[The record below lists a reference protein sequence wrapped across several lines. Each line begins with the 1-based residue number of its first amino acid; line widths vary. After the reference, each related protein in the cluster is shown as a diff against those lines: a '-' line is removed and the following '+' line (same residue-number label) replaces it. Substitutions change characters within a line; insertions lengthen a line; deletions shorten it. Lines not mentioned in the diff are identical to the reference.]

1 MASPAN
7 MVRLGAS
14 CTGLAIA
21 IAANSNSQTIPIPPI
36 LSSFVPQW
44 EKPRVQFL
52 MNPVNPVDDPI
63 EELASQ
69 SIESSFGDILRQFEQ
84 EQHVAPPPRAAA
96 SAPGPIKGPIKGVV
110 LAITEDSIFVDIK
123 GKADGILPKS
133 ALTPEMSE
141 IAVGDLVEV
150 TITGRSEE
158 GQAILSPIKVEKP
171 KDWTALLAAFEEK
184 RNIAGKVTE
193 TVKGGVRVD
202 IGGRAFMPASRS
214 GTRDAFELQKLV
226 GQDVEVR
233 ILSIDV
239 DKEDIVVDRRVVLEE
254 EGAKKKDERFQLLK
268 EGDVLTGRVRSV
280 TDFGAFLDLGGVDG
294 LLHVADMSWHRVG
307 KPADV
312 VTIGDELEVKILKL
326 NANTR
331 KVSLGLKQMQPDPW
345 TVASEQ
351 FQPGQKV
358 MGTVARLTDFGAFV
372 ELSPGV
378 DGLVHLS
385 QMSWS
390 KKVRK
395 PADLLKV
402 GDRVEVVVLGVKLG
416 DKRIELSL
424 KNALG
429 DPFTEAM
436 EKYKPGTVVEA
447 PVTSIQAFGAF
458 VDLGDGIDGMIHI
471 GDMANDKR
479 IDHPR
484 DVVKE
489 GQVVRAVVLDID
501 KDRRRIRMGLKQL
514 QPTKV
519 DDFIAE
525 HKVGEIISGL
535 LTDMRGSNLKFEVAE
550 GVFAEC
556 KLVEAKKE
564 EAKRTAAEAAGSAD
578 VGSLAALLKGRWK
591 DGKGADPAP
600 IAAALKPGMLRTLK
614 IVSLDAEHKRITVEL
629 LS

>member
-1 MASPAN
+1 MGGVSRI
-7 MVRLGAS
+7 V
-14 CTGLAIA
+14 
-21 IAANSNSQTIPIPPI
+21 
-36 LSSFVPQW
+36 
-44 EKPRVQFL
+44 L
-52 MNPVNPVDDPI
+52 MNPANPVDDPI
-63 EELASQ
+63 EESTSQ
-69 SIESSFGDILRQFEQ
+69 TTESSFGDILRQFEQ
-84 EQHVAPPPRAAA
+84 EQSSAPAAKA
-96 SAPGPIKGPIKGVV
+96 ADAPGPIKGKV

-123 GKADGILPKS
+123 GKADGVLPKS
-133 ALTPEMSE
+133 ALSPEMSE

-150 TITGRSEE
+150 TITGRNEE
-158 GQAILSPIKVEKP
+158 GQAILSPLKVEKP
-171 KDWTALLAAFEEK
+171 KDWSGLLAAFEEK
-184 RNIAGKVTE
+184 RNVAGKVTE

-226 GQDVEVR
+226 GMDVEVR

-239 DKEDIVVDRRVVLEE
+239 EKEDIVVDRRVVLEE
-254 EGAKKKDERFQLLK
+254 EAAKKKEERFLALK
-268 EGDVLTGRVRSV
+268 EGDVVKGRVRSV
-280 TDFGAFLDLGGVDG
+280 TDFGAFLDLDGVDG

-345 TVASEQ
+345 TVASQQ

-358 MGTVARLTDFGAFV
+358 IGKVARLTDFGAFV

-395 PADLLKV
+395 PSDLLKV
-402 GDRVEVVVLGVKLG
+402 GDQVEVVVLGVKPG

-429 DPFTEAM
+429 DPFVEAM
-436 EKYKPGTVVEA
+436 EKYKTGTIVEA

-458 VDLGDGIDGMIHI
+458 VDLGDGIDGMVHI

-489 GQVVRAVVLDID
+489 GEVVRAIVLDID
-501 KDRRRIRMGLKQL
+501 KDRRRIRLGLKQL

-519 DDFIAE
+519 DNFIAE
-525 HKVGEIISGL
+525 HTVGETISGL
-535 LTDMRGSNLKFEVAE
+535 VTDVRGNNIKLEVAE
-550 GVFAEC
+550 GVLAEC
-556 KLVEAKKE
+556 KLEEPKKE
-564 EAKRTAAEAAGSAD
+564 EAKPAEASAGSAD
-578 VGSLAALLKGRWK
+578 LGSLAAMLKGRWK
-591 DGKGADPAP
+591 EGKGGDPAP
-600 IAAALKPGMLRTLK
+600 KANTIKPGVLRTVK
-614 IVSLDAEHKRITVEL
+614 IVALDAEHKKIIVEL
-629 LS
+629 LG

>member
-1 MASPAN
+1 
-7 MVRLGAS
+7 
-14 CTGLAIA
+14 
-21 IAANSNSQTIPIPPI
+21 
-36 LSSFVPQW
+36 
-44 EKPRVQFL
+44 
-52 MNPVNPVDDPI
+52 MNPVNPVDEPI
-63 EELASQ
+63 EESASQ
-69 SIESSFGDILRQFEQ
+69 STESSFGDILRQFEQ
-84 EQHVAPPPRAAA
+84 EQHVAPAPRTAVA
-96 SAPGPIKGPIKGVV
+96 SGPIKGKV
-110 LAITEDSIFVDIK
+110 LAIVEDSIFVDIK
-123 GKADGILPKS
+123 GKADGILPRS
-133 ALTPEMSE
+133 ALTPEMSD
-141 IAVGDLVEV
+141 IAVGDIVEV
-150 TITGRSEE
+150 TIIGRAEE
-158 GQAILSPIKVEKP
+158 GQAILSVIKVEKP
-171 KDWTALLAAFEEK
+171 KDWSALLAAFEEK

-254 EGAKKKDERFQLLK
+254 EGAKKKDERFQSLK
-268 EGDVLTGRVRSV
+268 EGDVLKGRVRSV

-294 LLHVADMSWHRVG
+294 L
-307 KPADV
+307 
-312 VTIGDELEVKILKL
+312 
-326 NANTR
+326 
-331 KVSLGLKQMQPDPW
+331 
-345 TVASEQ
+345 
-351 FQPGQKV
+351 
-358 MGTVARLTDFGAFV
+358 
-372 ELSPGV
+372 
-378 DGLVHLS
+378 VHLS

-395 PADLLKV
+395 PSDLLKV
-402 GDRVEVVVLGVKLG
+402 GDRVEVVVLGVKSG

-489 GQVVRAVVLDID
+489 GEVVRAVVLDID

-519 DDFIAE
+519 DDFITE
-525 HKVGEIISGL
+525 HKVGETISGL
-535 LTDMRGSNLKFEVAE
+535 LTDMRGNNLKFEVAE
-550 GVFAEC
+550 GVLAEC
-556 KLVEAKKE
+556 KLAEPKKE
-564 EAKRTAAEAAGSAD
+564 EAKATTAEPAGSAD

-591 DGKGADPAP
+591 DGKGGDPVPKANT
-600 IAAALKPGMLRTLK
+600 LKPGMLRTLN
-614 IVSLDAEHKRITVEL
+614 IVSLDAEHKRITVDL
-629 LS
+629 LG

>member
-1 MASPAN
+1 
-7 MVRLGAS
+7 
-14 CTGLAIA
+14 
-21 IAANSNSQTIPIPPI
+21 
-36 LSSFVPQW
+36 
-44 EKPRVQFL
+44 
-52 MNPVNPVDDPI
+52 MNPANPVDDPI
-63 EELASQ
+63 EESAPQ
-69 SIESSFGDILRQFEQ
+69 STETSFGDILRQFER
-84 EQHVAPPPRAAA
+84 EQSAAPATKAAD
-96 SAPGPIKGPIKGVV
+96 APGPIKGKVIGV
-110 LAITEDSIFVDIK
+110 TEDSVFVDIK

-133 ALTPEMSE
+133 ALTPEMAE

-150 TITGRSEE
+150 TVTGRSEE
-158 GQAILSPIKVEKP
+158 GQAILSLLKVEKP
-171 KDWTALLAAFEEK
+171 KDWSGLLAAFEEK
-184 RNIAGKVTE
+184 RNVAGKVTE

-226 GQDVEVR
+226 GLDVEVR

-239 DKEDIVVDRRVVLEE
+239 EKEDIVVDRRVVLEE
-254 EGAKKKDERFQLLK
+254 EAAKKKEVRFQALN
-268 EGDVLTGRVRSV
+268 EGDVVRGRVRSV
-280 TDFGAFLDLGGVDG
+280 TDFGAFLDLDGVDG

-312 VTIGDELEVKILKL
+312 VNIGDELEVKILKL
-326 NANTR
+326 NTNTR

-345 TVASEQ
+345 TVAAQQ

-358 MGTVARLTDFGAFV
+358 TGKVARLTDFGAFV

-402 GDRVEVVVLGVKLG
+402 GDLVEVVVLGVKPG

-429 DPFTEAM
+429 DPFVEAM
-436 EKYKPGTVVEA
+436 EKYKKDTIVEA

-489 GQVVRAVVLDID
+489 GEVVRAIVLDID
-501 KDRRRIRMGLKQL
+501 KDRRRIRLGLKQL

-519 DDFIAE
+519 DNFIAE
-525 HKVGEIISGL
+525 HQIGETISGL
-535 LTDMRGSNLKFEVAE
+535 ITDVRGHNLKIEVSE
-550 GVFAEC
+550 GVLADC
-556 KLVEAKKE
+556 KVDEPKKE
-564 EAKRTAAEAAGSAD
+564 EAKPVEVASAAD
-578 VGSLAALLKGRWK
+578 VGSLAAMLKGRWK
-591 DGKGADPAP
+591 EGKGADPAP
-600 IAAALKPGMLRTLK
+600 KAASLKPGMVRSVK
-614 IVSLDAEHKRITVEL
+614 ITALDPEHKRVTVEL
-629 LS
+629 IA

>member
-1 MASPAN
+1 MGKAS
-7 MVRLGAS
+7 RLA
-14 CTGLAIA
+14 
-21 IAANSNSQTIPIPPI
+21 
-36 LSSFVPQW
+36 
-44 EKPRVQFL
+44 L

-63 EELASQ
+63 EESASQ
-69 SIESSFGDILRQFEQ
+69 STESSFGDILRQFEQ
-84 EQHVAPPPRAAA
+84 EQHSGPAPKA
-96 SAPGPIKGPIKGVV
+96 SAVPGPIKGKV

-150 TITGRSEE
+150 TVIGRSEE

-171 KDWTALLAAFEEK
+171 KDWSALLSAFEEK
-184 RNIAGKVTE
+184 RNVAGKVTE

-239 DKEDIVVDRRVVLEE
+239 EKEDIVVDRRVVLEE
-254 EGAKKKDERFQLLK
+254 ESAKKKDERFQSLK
-268 EGDVLTGRVRSV
+268 EGDVLKGRVRSV

-312 VTIGDELEVKILKL
+312 VNIGDELEVKILKL
-326 NANTR
+326 NPNTR

-345 TVASEQ
+345 TVAAQQ
-351 FQPGQKV
+351 FLPGQKV
-358 MGTVARLTDFGAFV
+358 IGSVARLTDFGAFV

-402 GDRVEVVVLGVKLG
+402 GDRVEVVVLGVKPG

-489 GQVVRAVVLDID
+489 GEVVRAVVLDID

-519 DDFIAE
+519 DSFITE
-525 HKVGEIISGL
+525 HQIGETISGL
-535 LTDMRGSNLKFEVAE
+535 LTDMRGNNLKFEVAE
-550 GVFAEC
+550 GVLAEC
-556 KLVEAKKE
+556 KLAEPKKE
-564 EAKRTAAEAAGSAD
+564 EAKSVAEAAGASD

-591 DGKGADPAP
+591 EGKGGDPTPKAST
-600 IAAALKPGMLRTLK
+600 LKPGMVRSLK
-614 IVSLDAEHKRITVEL
+614 IVSLDAEHKRITVEM

>member
-1 MASPAN
+1 
-7 MVRLGAS
+7 
-14 CTGLAIA
+14 
-21 IAANSNSQTIPIPPI
+21 
-36 LSSFVPQW
+36 
-44 EKPRVQFL
+44 
-52 MNPVNPVDDPI
+52 
-63 EELASQ
+63 
-69 SIESSFGDILRQFEQ
+69 
-84 EQHVAPPPRAAA
+84 
-96 SAPGPIKGPIKGVV
+96 
-110 LAITEDSIFVDIK
+110 
-123 GKADGILPKS
+123 
-133 ALTPEMSE
+133 
-141 IAVGDLVEV
+141 
-150 TITGRSEE
+150 
-158 GQAILSPIKVEKP
+158 
-171 KDWTALLAAFEEK
+171 
-184 RNIAGKVTE
+184 
-193 TVKGGVRVD
+193 
-202 IGGRAFMPASRS
+202 
-214 GTRDAFELQKLV
+214 
-226 GQDVEVR
+226 
-233 ILSIDV
+233 
-239 DKEDIVVDRRVVLEE
+239 
-254 EGAKKKDERFQLLK
+254 
-268 EGDVLTGRVRSV
+268 
-280 TDFGAFLDLGGVDG
+280 
-294 LLHVADMSWHRVG
+294 
-307 KPADV
+307 
-312 VTIGDELEVKILKL
+312 
-326 NANTR
+326 
-331 KVSLGLKQMQPDPW
+331 
-345 TVASEQ
+345 
-351 FQPGQKV
+351 

-402 GDRVEVVVLGVKLG
+402 GDRVEVVVLGVKPG

-489 GQVVRAVVLDID
+489 GQIVRAVVLDID

-525 HKVGEIISGL
+525 HKVGETISGL
-535 LTDMRGSNLKFEVAE
+535 LTDMRGNNLKFEVAE
-550 GVFAEC
+550 GVLAEC
-556 KLVEAKKE
+556 KLAEPKKE
-564 EAKRTAAEAAGSAD
+564 DVKAAAAEASGASD

-591 DGKGADPAP
+591 EGKGGDPTP
-600 IAAALKPGMLRTLK
+600 KTITLKPGMLRTLK

-629 LS
+629 LG

>member
-1 MASPAN
+1 M
-7 MVRLGAS
+7 
-14 CTGLAIA
+14 
-21 IAANSNSQTIPIPPI
+21 
-36 LSSFVPQW
+36 
-44 EKPRVQFL
+44 
-52 MNPVNPVDDPI
+52 
-63 EELASQ
+63 
-69 SIESSFGDILRQFEQ
+69 
-84 EQHVAPPPRAAA
+84 
-96 SAPGPIKGPIKGVV
+96 
-110 LAITEDSIFVDIK
+110 
-123 GKADGILPKS
+123 PKS
-133 ALTPEMSE
+133 ALTPEMAE

-184 RNIAGKVTE
+184 RNVAGRVTD
-193 TVKGGVRVD
+193 TVKGGLRVD

-226 GQDVEVR
+226 GQDIEVR

-254 EGAKKKDERFQLLK
+254 EAAKKKEERFQALK
-268 EGDVLTGRVRSV
+268 EGDVVQGRVRSV

-307 KPADV
+307 KPADLV
-312 VTIGDELEVKILKL
+312 NIGDELEVKILKL
-326 NANTR
+326 NPNTH

-345 TVASEQ
+345 SVAAQQ
-351 FQPGQKV
+351 FEIGQKV
-358 MGTVARLTDFGAFV
+358 SGTVARLTDFGAFI

-378 DGLVHLS
+378 DGLIHLS

-402 GDRVEVVVLGVKLG
+402 GDRVEVVVLGVKPG

-429 DPFTEAM
+429 DPFVEAM

-489 GQVVRAVVLDID
+489 GETVRAIVLDID

-519 DDFIAE
+519 DSFIAE
-525 HKVGEIISGL
+525 HQVGETLSGL
-535 LTDMRGSNLKFEVAE
+535 ITDVRGNHLKIEVSEGILADCKVEEPKAE
-550 GVFAEC
+550 T
-556 KLVEAKKE
+556 AKP
-564 EAKRTAAEAAGSAD
+564 AAAAAGSAD

-591 DGKGADPAP
+591 EGKGGDPAP
-600 IAAALKPGMLRTLK
+600 KASTLKPGLVRSVK
-614 IVSLDAEHKRITVEL
+614 ILSLDAEHKKITVEL
-629 LS
+629 IP

>member
-1 MASPAN
+1 
-7 MVRLGAS
+7 
-14 CTGLAIA
+14 
-21 IAANSNSQTIPIPPI
+21 
-36 LSSFVPQW
+36 
-44 EKPRVQFL
+44 
-52 MNPVNPVDDPI
+52 MNPANPVDDPL
-63 EELASQ
+63 EESASQ
-69 SIESSFGDILRQFEQ
+69 STEPSFGDILSQFEQ
-84 EQHVAPPPRAAA
+84 EQAAA
-96 SAPGPIKGPIKGVV
+96 PAAKASDAPGPIKGKV
-110 LAITEDSIFVDIK
+110 LAITEDSVFVDIH

-133 ALTPEMSE
+133 ALTPEMAE

-150 TITGRSEE
+150 TVIGRTDE

-171 KDWTALLAAFEEK
+171 KDWSGLLAAFEEK
-184 RNIAGKVTE
+184 RNVAGKVTE

-239 DKEDIVVDRRVVLEE
+239 EKEDIVVDRRVVLEE
-254 EGAKKKDERFQLLK
+254 ESAKKKEERFQALK
-268 EGDVLTGRVRSV
+268 EGDVVKGRVRSV

-312 VTIGDELEVKILKL
+312 VNIGDELEVKILKL
-326 NANTR
+326 NPNTK

-345 TVASEQ
+345 TLAAEQ

-358 MGTVARLTDFGAFV
+358 TGSVARLTEFGAFV
-372 ELSPGV
+372 ELAPGV

-395 PADLLKV
+395 PSDLLKV
-402 GDRVEVVVLGVKLG
+402 GDQVEVVVLGVKPG

-429 DPFTEAM
+429 DPFVEAM
-436 EKYKPGTVVEA
+436 EKYKPGTIVEA
-447 PVTSIQAFGAF
+447 PVTSIQSFGAF

-471 GDMANDKR
+471 GDMANDRR

-489 GQVVRAVVLDID
+489 GETVRAIVLDVD

-519 DDFIAE
+519 DLFIAE
-525 HKVGEIISGL
+525 HQVGETISGL
-535 LTDMRGSNLKFEVAE
+535 ITDVRGNNLKIEVAE
-550 GVFAEC
+550 GILADC
-556 KLVEAKKE
+556 KVEEPKKE
-564 EAKRTAAEAAGSAD
+564 EAKPAAAEAAAGSAD
-578 VGSLAALLKGRWK
+578 IGSLAAMLKGRWK
-591 DGKGADPAP
+591 EGKGGDPAP
-600 IAAALKPGMLRTLK
+600 KANALKPGMVKSVK
-614 IVSLDAEHKRITVEL
+614 ITALDAEHKKITVEL
-629 LS
+629 LP

>member
-1 MASPAN
+1 
-7 MVRLGAS
+7 
-14 CTGLAIA
+14 
-21 IAANSNSQTIPIPPI
+21 
-36 LSSFVPQW
+36 
-44 EKPRVQFL
+44 

-63 EELASQ
+63 EESASQ
-69 SIESSFGDILRQFEQ
+69 STESSFGDILRQFEQ
-84 EQHVAPPPRAAA
+84 EQSVAPAAKA
-96 SAPGPIKGPIKGVV
+96 ADAPGPIKGKV
-110 LAITEDSIFVDIK
+110 LAITEDSVFVDIK
-123 GKADGILPKS
+123 GKADGVLLKS
-133 ALTPEMSE
+133 ALPPEMSE

-150 TITGRSEE
+150 TITGRNEE
-158 GQAILSPIKVEKP
+158 GQAILSPLKVEKP
-171 KDWTALLAAFEEK
+171 KDWSALLSAFEEK
-184 RNIAGKVTE
+184 RNVAGKVTE

-226 GQDVEVR
+226 GSDVEVR

-239 DKEDIVVDRRVVLEE
+239 EKEDIVVDRRVVLEE
-254 EGAKKKDERFQLLK
+254 EAAKLKDERFQALK
-268 EGDVLTGRVRSV
+268 EGDVVKGRVRSV

-312 VTIGDELEVKILKL
+312 VNIGDELEVKILKL
-326 NANTR
+326 NPNTR
-331 KVSLGLKQMQPDPW
+331 KVSLGLKQMTPDPW
-345 TVASEQ
+345 TVAAQQ

-358 MGTVARLTDFGAFV
+358 TGSVARLTDFGAFV

-395 PADLLKV
+395 PSDLLKV
-402 GDRVEVVVLGVKLG
+402 GDQVEVVVLGVKPG

-429 DPFTEAM
+429 DPFAEAL
-436 EKYKPGTVVEA
+436 EKYKPGTIVEA

-489 GQVVRAVVLDID
+489 GEVVRAIVLDID

-519 DDFIAE
+519 DNFIAE
-525 HKVGEIISGL
+525 HQVGETISGL
-535 LTDMRGSNLKFEVAE
+535 ITDVRGNNLRLEVAE
-550 GVFAEC
+550 GVLAEC
-556 KLVEAKKE
+556 KIEEAKKE
-564 EAKRTAAEAAGSAD
+564 EAKPAESAAASAD

-591 DGKGADPAP
+591 EGKGGDPAP
-600 IAAALKPGMLRTLK
+600 KASTLKPGMVRTVK
-614 IVSLDAEHKRITVEL
+614 IVSLDAEHKKIVVEL
-629 LS
+629 VP

>member
-1 MASPAN
+1 MGKVS
-7 MVRLGAS
+7 RL
-14 CTGLAIA
+14 
-21 IAANSNSQTIPIPPI
+21 
-36 LSSFVPQW
+36 V
-44 EKPRVQFL
+44 L
-52 MNPVNPVDDPI
+52 MNPANPVDDPI
-63 EELASQ
+63 EESASQ
-69 SIESSFGDILRQFEQ
+69 STESTFGDILRQFEQ
-84 EQHVAPPPRAAA
+84 EQAVAPAPA
-96 SAPGPIKGPIKGVV
+96 SRSAEATGPIKGKVIAV
-110 LAITEDSIFVDIK
+110 TEDSVFVDIK
-123 GKADGILPKS
+123 GKADGVLPKS
-133 ALTPEMSE
+133 ALTPEMSD

-150 TITGRSEE
+150 TITGRNEE
-158 GQAILSPIKVEKP
+158 GQAVLSPIKVEKP
-171 KDWTALLAAFEEK
+171 KDWSALLSAFEEK

-226 GQDVEVR
+226 GMDVEVR
-233 ILSIDV
+233 ILSIDTE
-239 DKEDIVVDRRVVLEE
+239 KEDIVVDRRVVLEE
-254 EGAKKKDERFQLLK
+254 ELVKKKEERFQTLK
-268 EGDVLTGRVRSV
+268 EGDVVTGKVRSV

-312 VTIGDELEVKILKL
+312 VNIGDELEVKILKL

-345 TVASEQ
+345 TIAAQQ
-351 FQPGQKV
+351 FLPGQKV
-358 MGTVARLTDFGAFV
+358 TGSVARLTDFGAFV

-395 PADLLKV
+395 PSDLLKV
-402 GDRVEVVVLGVKLG
+402 GDRVEVVVLGVKPG

-429 DPFTEAM
+429 DPFVEAM

-489 GQVVRAVVLDID
+489 GETVRAVVLDID

-519 DDFIAE
+519 DLFIAE
-525 HKVGEIISGL
+525 HQVGETISGL
-535 LTDMRGSNLKFEVAE
+535 ITDVRGNNIRLEVAE
-550 GVFAEC
+550 GVLADC
-556 KLVEAKKE
+556 KLDEPKKAEAKP
-564 EAKRTAAEAAGSAD
+564 AEAASSSD

-591 DGKGADPAP
+591 EGKGGDPAP
-600 IAAALKPGMLRTLK
+600 KVSTLKPGMVRTAK
-614 IVSLDAEHKRITVEL
+614 IIGLDSEQKRITVEL
-629 LS
+629 LA

>member
-1 MASPAN
+1 MGKAS
-7 MVRLGAS
+7 L
-14 CTGLAIA
+14 L
-21 IAANSNSQTIPIPPI
+21 
-36 LSSFVPQW
+36 L
-44 EKPRVQFL
+44 L

-63 EELASQ
+63 EESASQ
-69 SIESSFGDILRQFEQ
+69 STESSFGDILRQFEE
-84 EQHVAPPPRAAA
+84 EQHTAPAPSRTAAA
-96 SAPGPIKGPIKGVV
+96 SGPIKGKV
-110 LAITEDSIFVDIK
+110 LAITEDSVFVDIK
-123 GKADGILPKS
+123 GKADGILPKT

-150 TITGRSEE
+150 TVTGRTEE
-158 GQAILSPIKVEKP
+158 GQALLSPIKVEKP
-171 KDWTALLAAFEEK
+171 KDWSALLSAFEEK
-184 RNIAGKVTE
+184 RNVAGKVTE

-226 GQDVEVR
+226 GQDIEVR

-239 DKEDIVVDRRVVLEE
+239 EKEDIVVDRRVVLEE
-254 EGAKKKDERFQLLK
+254 EGARKKDERFQSLK
-268 EGDVLTGRVRSV
+268 EGDVVKGRVRSV

-312 VTIGDELEVKILKL
+312 VNIGDELEVKILKL

-345 TVASEQ
+345 TVAANQ

-358 MGTVARLTDFGAFV
+358 VGSVARLTDFGAFV

-402 GDRVEVVVLGVKLG
+402 GDQVEVVVLGVKPG

-429 DPFTEAM
+429 DPFAEAM
-436 EKYKPGTVVEA
+436 EKYKPGTIVEA
-447 PVTSIQAFGAF
+447 PVTSIQSFGAF

-471 GDMANDKR
+471 GDMANEKR

-489 GQVVRAVVLDID
+489 GQVVRAIVLDID

-514 QPTKV
+514 QPTRV
-519 DDFIAE
+519 DNFIAE
-525 HKVGEIISGL
+525 HQVGETISGL
-535 LTDMRGSNLKFEVAE
+535 LTEMRGNNLKFEVSE
-550 GVFAEC
+550 GVLADC
-556 KLVEAKKE
+556 KLAEAKKE
-564 EAKRTAAEAAGSAD
+564 EAKPASESAPAAD

-591 DGKGADPAP
+591 EGKGVDPAP
-600 IAAALKPGMLRTLK
+600 KQASLKPGMLRTLK
-614 IVSLDAEHKRITVEL
+614 IVTLDAEHKRVVVEL
-629 LS
+629 LN

>member
-1 MASPAN
+1 MGGVSRI
-7 MVRLGAS
+7 V
-14 CTGLAIA
+14 
-21 IAANSNSQTIPIPPI
+21 
-36 LSSFVPQW
+36 
-44 EKPRVQFL
+44 L
-52 MNPVNPVDDPI
+52 MNPVNPVDDPL
-63 EELASQ
+63 EESASQ
-69 SIESSFGDILRQFEQ
+69 SNESSFGDILRQFEQ
-84 EQHVAPPPRAAA
+84 EQATAPAAKPA
-96 SAPGPIKGPIKGVV
+96 DAPGPIKGKVIAV
-110 LAITEDSIFVDIK
+110 TEDSVFVDIK
-123 GKADGILPKS
+123 GKADGVLPKS
-133 ALTPEMSE
+133 SLTPEMSE

-150 TITGRSEE
+150 TITGRNEE
-158 GQAILSPIKVEKP
+158 GQAILSPLKVEKP
-171 KDWTALLAAFEEK
+171 KDWSGLLAAFEEK
-184 RNIAGKVTE
+184 RNVAGKVTE

-226 GQDVEVR
+226 GMDVEVR

-239 DKEDIVVDRRVVLEE
+239 EKEDIVVDRRVVLEE
-254 EGAKKKDERFQLLK
+254 EAAKKKEELFQALK
-268 EGDVLTGRVRSV
+268 EGDVVKGRVRSV

-312 VTIGDELEVKILKL
+312 VSIGDELEVKILKL
-326 NANTR
+326 NPNTR

-345 TVASEQ
+345 TVAAQQ
-351 FQPGQKV
+351 FQPGQRV
-358 MGTVARLTDFGAFV
+358 VGSVARLTDFGAFV

-395 PADLLKV
+395 PSDLLKV
-402 GDRVEVVVLGVKLG
+402 GDQVEVVVLGVKPG

-429 DPFTEAM
+429 DPFVEAL
-436 EKYKPGTVVEA
+436 EKYKPGTIVEA

-489 GQVVRAVVLDID
+489 GQVVRAIVLDID

-519 DDFIAE
+519 DLFIAE
-525 HKVGEIISGL
+525 HQVGETLSGL
-535 LTDMRGSNLKFEVAE
+535 VTDVRGNNIRIEVSE
-550 GVFAEC
+550 GVLADC
-556 KLVEAKKE
+556 KIEEPKKE
-564 EAKRTAAEAAGSAD
+564 EAKPAAESAGAAD
-578 VGSLAALLKGRWK
+578 LGSLAAMLKGRWK
-591 DGKGADPAP
+591 EGKGGDPAP
-600 IAAALKPGMLRTLK
+600 KAATIKPGTVRSVK
-614 IVSLDAEHKRITVEL
+614 ITALDAEHKRVTVEL
-629 LS
+629 LP

>member
-1 MASPAN
+1 
-7 MVRLGAS
+7 
-14 CTGLAIA
+14 
-21 IAANSNSQTIPIPPI
+21 
-36 LSSFVPQW
+36 
-44 EKPRVQFL
+44 
-52 MNPVNPVDDPI
+52 MNPANPVDDPI
-63 EELASQ
+63 EESTSQ
-69 SIESSFGDILRQFEQ
+69 STESSFGDILRQFEQ
-84 EQHVAPPPRAAA
+84 EQAAA
-96 SAPGPIKGPIKGVV
+96 PAAKAAEASSAGKGPIKGKV
-110 LAITEDSIFVDIK
+110 LAITEDSVFVDIK
-123 GKADGILPKS
+123 GKSDGVLPKS
-133 ALTPEMSE
+133 ALSAEMSE

-150 TITGRSEE
+150 TITGRNEE
-158 GQAILSPIKVEKP
+158 GQALLSPLKVEKP
-171 KDWTALLAAFEEK
+171 KDWSGLLAAFEEK
-184 RNIAGKVTE
+184 RNVAGKVTE

-239 DKEDIVVDRRVVLEE
+239 EKEDIVVDRRVVLEE
-254 EGAKKKDERFQLLK
+254 ESAKKKESRFQALK
-268 EGDVLTGRVRSV
+268 EGDVVKGRVRSV
-280 TDFGAFLDLGGVDG
+280 TDFGAFLDLDGVDG

-312 VTIGDELEVKILKL
+312 VSIGDELEVKILKL

-345 TVASEQ
+345 TVASQQ

-358 MGTVARLTDFGAFV
+358 IGSVARLTDFGAFV

-395 PADLLKV
+395 PSDLLKV
-402 GDRVEVVVLGVKLG
+402 GDQVEVVVLGVKPG

-424 KNALG
+424 KSALG
-429 DPFTEAM
+429 DPFVEAL
-436 EKYKPGTVVEA
+436 EKYKVNTIVEA

-471 GDMANDKR
+471 GDMANDRR

-489 GQVVRAVVLDID
+489 GEVVRAIVLDID
-501 KDRRRIRMGLKQL
+501 KDRRRIRLGLKQL

-519 DDFIAE
+519 DNFIAE
-525 HKVGEIISGL
+525 HQVGETISGL
-535 LTDMRGSNLKFEVAE
+535 ISDVRGNHLRIEVAE
-550 GVFAEC
+550 GVLADCRLEDP
-556 KLVEAKKE
+556 KKE
-564 EAKRTAAEAAGSAD
+564 EAKPAEASAGSAD
-578 VGSLAALLKGRWK
+578 VGSLAAMLKGRWK
-591 DGKGADPAP
+591 EGKGGDPAP
-600 IAAALKPGMLRTLK
+600 KANNLRPGMVRTVK
-614 IVSLDAEHKRITVEL
+614 ITGLDAEHKKITVEL
-629 LS
+629 IG

>member
-1 MASPAN
+1 
-7 MVRLGAS
+7 
-14 CTGLAIA
+14 
-21 IAANSNSQTIPIPPI
+21 
-36 LSSFVPQW
+36 
-44 EKPRVQFL
+44 
-52 MNPVNPVDDPI
+52 MNPANPVDDPL
-63 EELASQ
+63 EESASQ
-69 SIESSFGDILRQFEQ
+69 STEPSFGDILSQFEQ
-84 EQHVAPPPRAAA
+84 EQAAA
-96 SAPGPIKGPIKGVV
+96 PAAKASDAPGPIKGKV
-110 LAITEDSIFVDIK
+110 LAITEDSVFVDIH

-133 ALTPEMSE
+133 ALTPEMAE

-150 TITGRSEE
+150 TVTGRTEE
-158 GQAILSPIKVEKP
+158 GQALLSPIKVEKP
-171 KDWTALLAAFEEK
+171 KDWSGLLAAFEEK
-184 RNIAGKVTE
+184 RNVAGKVTE

-239 DKEDIVVDRRVVLEE
+239 EKEDIVVDRRVVLEE
-254 EGAKKKDERFQLLK
+254 ESAKKKEERFQALK
-268 EGDVLTGRVRSV
+268 EGDVVKGRVRSV

-312 VTIGDELEVKILKL
+312 VNIGDELEVKILKL
-326 NANTR
+326 NPNTK

-345 TVASEQ
+345 TLAAEQ

-358 MGTVARLTDFGAFV
+358 TGSVARLTEFGAFV

-395 PADLLKV
+395 PSDLLKV
-402 GDRVEVVVLGVKLG
+402 GDQVEVVVLGVKPG

-429 DPFTEAM
+429 DPFVEAM
-436 EKYKPGTVVEA
+436 EKYKPGTIVEA
-447 PVTSIQAFGAF
+447 PVTSIQSFGAF

-471 GDMANDKR
+471 GDMANDRR

-489 GQVVRAVVLDID
+489 GETVRAIVLDVD

-519 DDFIAE
+519 DLFIAE
-525 HKVGEIISGL
+525 HQVGETISGL
-535 LTDMRGSNLKFEVAE
+535 ITDVRGNNLKIEVAE
-550 GVFAEC
+550 GILADC
-556 KLVEAKKE
+556 KVEEPKKE
-564 EAKRTAAEAAGSAD
+564 EAKPAAAEAAAGSAD
-578 VGSLAALLKGRWK
+578 IGSLAAMLKGRWK
-591 DGKGADPAP
+591 EGKGGDPAP
-600 IAAALKPGMLRTLK
+600 KANALKPGMVKTVK
-614 IVSLDAEHKRITVEL
+614 ITALDAEHKKITVEL
-629 LS
+629 LP

>member
-1 MASPAN
+1 M
-7 MVRLGAS
+7 
-14 CTGLAIA
+14 
-21 IAANSNSQTIPIPPI
+21 
-36 LSSFVPQW
+36 PQW
-44 EKPRVQFL
+44 GVLSRIAVMNQE
-52 MNPVNPVDDPI
+52 NPVELNEVDPL
-63 EELASQ
+63 EESTSQ
-69 SIESSFGDILRQFEQ
+69 STEFSFGDILAQFEQ
-84 EQHVAPPPRAAA
+84 EQATAPVPTRAKA
-96 SAPGPIKGPIKGVV
+96 APGPIKGKV

-133 ALTPEMSE
+133 ALTPEMADV
-141 IAVGDLVEV
+141 AVGDLVEV
-150 TITGRSEE
+150 TITSRTEE
-158 GQAILSPIKVEKP
+158 GQAILSPLKVEKP
-171 KDWTALLAAFEEK
+171 KDWSALLSAFEEK
-184 RNIAGKVTE
+184 RNIAGKVSE
-193 TVKGGVRVD
+193 TVKGGLRVD

-226 GQDVEVR
+226 GQDIEVR
-233 ILSIDV
+233 ILSIDTE
-239 DKEDIVVDRRVVLEE
+239 KEDIVVDRRVVLEE
-254 EGAKKKDERFQLLK
+254 EAAKKKDELFQALK
-268 EGDVLTGRVRSV
+268 EGDVVKGRIRSV

-312 VTIGDELEVKILKL
+312 VNVGDELEVKILKL

-331 KVSLGLKQMQPDPW
+331 KVSLGLKQMNPDPW

-351 FQPGQKV
+351 FQIGQKV
-358 MGTVARLTDFGAFV
+358 TGSVARLTDFGAFV

-395 PADLLKV
+395 PSDLLKV
-402 GDRVEVVVLGVKLG
+402 GDQVEVIILGVKSA

-429 DPFTEAM
+429 DPFVEAL
-436 EKYKPGTVVEA
+436 EKYKPGTIVEA

-471 GDMANDKR
+471 GDMANDIR

-489 GQVVRAVVLDID
+489 GQTVRAIVLDVD

-514 QPTKV
+514 QPTKI
-519 DDFIAE
+519 DNFITE
-525 HKVGEIISGL
+525 HKVGETISGL
-535 LTDMRGSNLKFEVAE
+535 ITDVRGNNIKLEVAE
-550 GVFAEC
+550 GVLAEC
-556 KLVEAKKE
+556 KLEEPKKE
-564 EAKRTAAEAAGSAD
+564 EAKPASEAPGSAD

-591 DGKGADPAP
+591 EGKGGDPAP
-600 IAAALKPGMLRTLK
+600 KPSALRPGLLRSVK
-614 IVSLDAEHKRITVEL
+614 IVSLDVEHKRIVVEL
-629 LS
+629 IP

>member
-1 MASPAN
+1 
-7 MVRLGAS
+7 
-14 CTGLAIA
+14 
-21 IAANSNSQTIPIPPI
+21 
-36 LSSFVPQW
+36 
-44 EKPRVQFL
+44 
-52 MNPVNPVDDPI
+52 MNPANPVDDPI
-63 EELASQ
+63 EESPSQ
-69 SIESSFGDILRQFEQ
+69 STESSFGDILREFEQ
-84 EQHVAPPPRAAA
+84 EHHVGPPVRTAD
-96 SAPGPIKGPIKGVV
+96 APGPIKGKV

-133 ALTPEMSE
+133 SLTPEMLD

-150 TITGRSEE
+150 TVTGRSEE
-158 GQAILSPIKVEKP
+158 GHAFLSPIKVEKP
-171 KDWTALLAAFEEK
+171 KDWSALLSAFEEK
-184 RNIAGKVTE
+184 RNVAGKVTE

-226 GQDVEVR
+226 GVDIEVR

-239 DKEDIVVDRRVVLEE
+239 EKEDIVVDRRVVLEE
-254 EGAKKKDERFQLLK
+254 EAAKKKEERFQTLK
-268 EGDVLTGRVRSV
+268 EGDAVKGRVRSV

-312 VTIGDELEVKILKL
+312 VNIGDELEVRILKL

-345 TVASEQ
+345 TVASQQ

-372 ELSPGV
+372 ELTPGV

-402 GDRVEVVVLGVKLG
+402 GDRVEVVVLGVKPG

-429 DPFTEAM
+429 DPFVEAM
-436 EKYKPGTVVEA
+436 EKYKPGAIVEA

-489 GQVVRAVVLDID
+489 GQIVRAIVLDID

-519 DDFIAE
+519 DAFIAE
-525 HKVGEIISGL
+525 HQVGETISGL
-535 LTDMRGSNLKFEVAE
+535 ITDMRGNNLKLEVAE
-550 GVFAEC
+550 GVLAEC
-556 KLVEAKKE
+556 KLEEAKKE
-564 EAKRTAAEAAGSAD
+564 EAKAAVAEAAGAAD

-591 DGKGADPAP
+591 EGKGGDPAP
-600 IAAALKPGMLRTLK
+600 KANTLKPGMVRSVK
-614 IVSLDAEHKRITVEL
+614 IVSLDSEHKRITVEL

>member
-1 MASPAN
+1 M
-7 MVRLGAS
+7 
-14 CTGLAIA
+14 
-21 IAANSNSQTIPIPPI
+21 
-36 LSSFVPQW
+36 
-44 EKPRVQFL
+44 
-52 MNPVNPVDDPI
+52 
-63 EELASQ
+63 
-69 SIESSFGDILRQFEQ
+69 
-84 EQHVAPPPRAAA
+84 
-96 SAPGPIKGPIKGVV
+96 
-110 LAITEDSIFVDIK
+110 
-123 GKADGILPKS
+123 
-133 ALTPEMSE
+133 
-141 IAVGDLVEV
+141 
-150 TITGRSEE
+150 
-158 GQAILSPIKVEKP
+158 
-171 KDWTALLAAFEEK
+171 
-184 RNIAGKVTE
+184 
-193 TVKGGVRVD
+193 
-202 IGGRAFMPASRS
+202 
-214 GTRDAFELQKLV
+214 
-226 GQDVEVR
+226 
-233 ILSIDV
+233 
-239 DKEDIVVDRRVVLEE
+239 
-254 EGAKKKDERFQLLK
+254 LK
-268 EGDVLTGRVRSV
+268 GRVRSV

-312 VTIGDELEVKILKL
+312 VNIGDELEVKILKL

-345 TVASEQ
+345 TVASQQ

-358 MGTVARLTDFGAFV
+358 IGSVARLTDFGAFV

-395 PADLLKV
+395 PSDLLKV
-402 GDRVEVVVLGVKLG
+402 GDQVEVVVLGVKPG

-519 DDFIAE
+519 DNFIAE
-525 HKVGEIISGL
+525 HQVGETISGL
-535 LTDMRGSNLKFEVAE
+535 LTDMRGNNLKFEVAE
-550 GVFAEC
+550 GVLAEC
-556 KLVEAKKE
+556 KLAEAKKE
-564 EAKRTAAEAAGSAD
+564 EAKPAAEAAGAAD

-591 DGKGADPAP
+591 EGKGGDPTP
-600 IAAALKPGMLRTLK
+600 KQTTLKPGMLRTLK
-614 IVSLDAEHKRITVEL
+614 IVTLDVEHKRIVVEL

>member
-1 MASPAN
+1 
-7 MVRLGAS
+7 
-14 CTGLAIA
+14 
-21 IAANSNSQTIPIPPI
+21 
-36 LSSFVPQW
+36 
-44 EKPRVQFL
+44 
-52 MNPVNPVDDPI
+52 MNPANPVDDPL
-63 EELASQ
+63 EESASQ
-69 SIESSFGDILRQFEQ
+69 STESFGDILRQFEQ
-84 EQHVAPPPRAAA
+84 EQAAA
-96 SAPGPIKGPIKGVV
+96 PAAKPADNTGPIKGKVIGVTDDAV
-110 LAITEDSIFVDIK
+110 FVDIK
-123 GKADGILPKS
+123 GKADGVLPKS
-133 ALTPEMSE
+133 ALSPEMAE

-150 TITGRSEE
+150 TITGRNEE

-171 KDWTALLAAFEEK
+171 KDWSGLLAAFDEK
-184 RNIAGKVTE
+184 RNVAGKVTE

-202 IGGRAFMPASRS
+202 IGARAFMPASRS

-233 ILSIDV
+233 ILSIDIE
-239 DKEDIVVDRRVVLEE
+239 KEDVVVDRRVVLEE
-254 EGAKKKDERFQLLK
+254 EAAAKKEELFKSLK
-268 EGDVLTGRVRSV
+268 EGDVVKGRVRSV

-312 VTIGDELEVKILKL
+312 VSIGDELEVKILKL
-326 NANTR
+326 NPNTR

-345 TVASEQ
+345 TVAAQQ

-358 MGTVARLTDFGAFV
+358 TGSVARLTEFGAFV

-395 PADLLKV
+395 PSDLLKV
-402 GDRVEVVVLGVKLG
+402 GDQVEVVVLGVKPG

-429 DPFTEAM
+429 DPFVEAM
-436 EKYKPGTVVEA
+436 EKYKPGTIVEA
-447 PVTSIQAFGAF
+447 PVTSIQSFGAF

-489 GQVVRAVVLDID
+489 GEVVRAIVLDVD
-501 KDRRRIRMGLKQL
+501 KDRRRIRLGLKQL
-514 QPTKV
+514 QPTRV
-519 DDFIAE
+519 DNFIAE
-525 HKVGEIISGL
+525 HQVGETISGL
-535 LTDMRGSNLKFEVAE
+535 ITDVRGNNVRIEVSE
-550 GVFAEC
+550 GVIAEC
-556 KLVEAKKE
+556 KIEEPKKE
-564 EAKRTAAEAAGSAD
+564 EAKPAESASSAD
-578 VGSLAALLKGRWK
+578 VGSLAAMLKGRWK
-591 DGKGADPAP
+591 EGKGGDSAP
-600 IAAALKPGMLRTLK
+600 KASSLRPGQVKSVK
-614 IVSLDAEHKRITVEL
+614 IVALDAEHKKVTVEL
-629 LS
+629 LP

>member
-1 MASPAN
+1 
-7 MVRLGAS
+7 
-14 CTGLAIA
+14 
-21 IAANSNSQTIPIPPI
+21 
-36 LSSFVPQW
+36 
-44 EKPRVQFL
+44 
-52 MNPVNPVDDPI
+52 MNPVNPVDDPL
-63 EELASQ
+63 EESASQ
-69 SIESSFGDILRQFEQ
+69 STESFGDILRQFEQ
-84 EQHVAPPPRAAA
+84 EQAAA
-96 SAPGPIKGPIKGVV
+96 PAAKPADATGPIKGKVIGV
-110 LAITEDSIFVDIK
+110 TEDAVFVDIK
-123 GKADGILPKS
+123 GKADGVLPKS
-133 ALTPEMSE
+133 ALSPEMAE

-150 TITGRSEE
+150 TITGRNEE
-158 GQAILSPIKVEKP
+158 GQAILSPLKVEKP
-171 KDWTALLAAFEEK
+171 KDWSGLLSAFEEK
-184 RNIAGKVTE
+184 RNVAGKVTE

-202 IGGRAFMPASRS
+202 IGARAFMPASRS

-233 ILSIDV
+233 ILSIDIE
-239 DKEDIVVDRRVVLEE
+239 KEDVVVDRRVVLEE
-254 EGAKKKDERFQLLK
+254 EAAAKKEELFKSLK
-268 EGDVLTGRVRSV
+268 EGDVVKGRVRSV

-312 VTIGDELEVKILKL
+312 VSIGDELEVKILKL
-326 NANTR
+326 NPNTR

-345 TVASEQ
+345 TVAAQQ

-358 MGTVARLTDFGAFV
+358 TGSVARLTDFGAFV

-395 PADLLKV
+395 PSDLLKV
-402 GDRVEVVVLGVKLG
+402 GDQVEVVVLGVKPG

-429 DPFTEAM
+429 DPFVEAM
-436 EKYKPGTVVEA
+436 EKYKPGTIVES

-489 GQVVRAVVLDID
+489 GETVRAIVLDVD
-501 KDRRRIRMGLKQL
+501 KDRRRIRLGLKQL
-514 QPTKV
+514 QPTRV
-519 DDFIAE
+519 DNFIAE
-525 HKVGEIISGL
+525 HQVGETISGL
-535 LTDMRGSNLKFEVAE
+535 ITDVRGNNVRIEVSE
-550 GVFAEC
+550 GVIAEC
-556 KLVEAKKE
+556 KIEEPKKE
-564 EAKRTAAEAAGSAD
+564 EAKPAESAGSAD
-578 VGSLAALLKGRWK
+578 VGSLAAMLKGRWK
-591 DGKGADPAP
+591 EGKGGDSAP
-600 IAAALKPGMLRTLK
+600 KVSSLRPGQVKTVK
-614 IVSLDAEHKRITVEL
+614 IVALDAEHKKITVEL
-629 LS
+629 LP

>member
-1 MASPAN
+1 MGKAS
-7 MVRLGAS
+7 RL
-14 CTGLAIA
+14 
-21 IAANSNSQTIPIPPI
+21 
-36 LSSFVPQW
+36 V
-44 EKPRVQFL
+44 L

-63 EELASQ
+63 EESASQ
-69 SIESSFGDILRQFEQ
+69 STESSFGDILRQFEQ
-84 EQHVAPPPRAAA
+84 EQHVTPAPSRAAA
-96 SAPGPIKGPIKGVV
+96 APGPVKGKV
-110 LAITEDSIFVDIK
+110 LAITDDSIFVDIK

-150 TITGRSEE
+150 TIVGRSEE
-158 GQAILSPIKVEKP
+158 GQSLLSPIKVEKP
-171 KDWTALLAAFEEK
+171 KDWSALLSAFEEK
-184 RNIAGKVTE
+184 RNVAGKVTE

-226 GQDVEVR
+226 GQDIEVR

-254 EGAKKKDERFQLLK
+254 EGAKKKDERFQSLK
-268 EGDVLTGRVRSV
+268 EGDVLKGRVRSV

-312 VTIGDELEVKILKL
+312 VNIGDELEVKILKL

-345 TVASEQ
+345 TVASQQ

-358 MGTVARLTDFGAFV
+358 IGTVARLTDFGAFV

-395 PADLLKV
+395 PSDLLKV
-402 GDRVEVVVLGVKLG
+402 GDQVEVVVLGVKSG

-519 DDFIAE
+519 DNFITE
-525 HKVGEIISGL
+525 HQVGETISGL
-535 LTDMRGSNLKFEVAE
+535 LTDMRGNNLKFEVAE
-550 GVFAEC
+550 GVLAEC
-556 KLVEAKKE
+556 KLAEAKKE
-564 EAKRTAAEAAGSAD
+564 EAKPAAEAAGAAD

-591 DGKGADPAP
+591 EGKGGDPTP
-600 IAAALKPGMLRTLK
+600 KQTTLKPGMLRTLK
-614 IVSLDAEHKRITVEL
+614 IVTLDPEHKRIVVEL

>member
-1 MASPAN
+1 
-7 MVRLGAS
+7 
-14 CTGLAIA
+14 
-21 IAANSNSQTIPIPPI
+21 
-36 LSSFVPQW
+36 
-44 EKPRVQFL
+44 
-52 MNPVNPVDDPI
+52 MNPANPVDDPL
-63 EELASQ
+63 EESASQ
-69 SIESSFGDILRQFEQ
+69 STESFGDILRQFEQ
-84 EQHVAPPPRAAA
+84 EQAAA
-96 SAPGPIKGPIKGVV
+96 PAAKPADATGPIKGKVIGV
-110 LAITEDSIFVDIK
+110 TEDAVFVDIK
-123 GKADGILPKS
+123 GKADGVLPKS
-133 ALTPEMSE
+133 ALSPEMAE

-150 TITGRSEE
+150 TITGRNEE
-158 GQAILSPIKVEKP
+158 GQAILSPLKVEKP
-171 KDWTALLAAFEEK
+171 KDWSGLLSAFEEK
-184 RNIAGKVTE
+184 RNVAGKVTE

-202 IGGRAFMPASRS
+202 IGARAFMPASRS

-233 ILSIDV
+233 ILSIDIE
-239 DKEDIVVDRRVVLEE
+239 KEDVVVDRRVVLEE
-254 EGAKKKDERFQLLK
+254 EAAAKKEELFKSLK
-268 EGDVLTGRVRSV
+268 EGDVVKGRVRSV

-312 VTIGDELEVKILKL
+312 VSIGDELEVKILKL
-326 NANTR
+326 NPNTR

-345 TVASEQ
+345 TVAAQQ

-358 MGTVARLTDFGAFV
+358 TGSVARLTDFGAFV

-395 PADLLKV
+395 PSDLLKV
-402 GDRVEVVVLGVKLG
+402 GDQVEVVVLGVKPG

-429 DPFTEAM
+429 DPFVEAM
-436 EKYKPGTVVEA
+436 EKYKPGTIVEA

-489 GQVVRAVVLDID
+489 GEVVRAIVLDID
-501 KDRRRIRMGLKQL
+501 KDRRRILLGLKQL
-514 QPTKV
+514 QPTAS
-519 DDFIAE
+519 ITSSPSTRWARL
-525 HKVGEIISGL
+525 S
-535 LTDMRGSNLKFEVAE
+535 
-550 GVFAEC
+550 
-556 KLVEAKKE
+556 
-564 EAKRTAAEAAGSAD
+564 AASSPTYAATTCAS
-578 VGSLAALLKGRWK
+578 K
-591 DGKGADPAP
+591 
-600 IAAALKPGMLRTLK
+600 
-614 IVSLDAEHKRITVEL
+614 
-629 LS
+629 

>member
-1 MASPAN
+1 
-7 MVRLGAS
+7 
-14 CTGLAIA
+14 
-21 IAANSNSQTIPIPPI
+21 
-36 LSSFVPQW
+36 
-44 EKPRVQFL
+44 
-52 MNPVNPVDDPI
+52 MNPVNPVDDPL
-63 EELASQ
+63 EESASQ
-69 SIESSFGDILRQFEQ
+69 STESFGDILRQFEQ
-84 EQHVAPPPRAAA
+84 EQAAA
-96 SAPGPIKGPIKGVV
+96 PAAKPADATGPIKGKVIGV
-110 LAITEDSIFVDIK
+110 TEDAVFVDIK
-123 GKADGILPKS
+123 GKADGVLPKS
-133 ALTPEMSE
+133 ALAPEMAE

-150 TITGRSEE
+150 TITGRNEE
-158 GQAILSPIKVEKP
+158 GQAILSPLKVEKP
-171 KDWTALLAAFEEK
+171 KDWSGLLSAFEEK
-184 RNIAGKVTE
+184 RNVAGKVTE

-202 IGGRAFMPASRS
+202 IGARAFMPASRS

-233 ILSIDV
+233 ILSIDIE
-239 DKEDIVVDRRVVLEE
+239 KEDVVVDRRVVLEE
-254 EGAKKKDERFQLLK
+254 EAAAKKEELFKSLK
-268 EGDVLTGRVRSV
+268 EGDVVKGRVRSV

-312 VTIGDELEVKILKL
+312 VSIGDELEVKILKL
-326 NANTR
+326 NPNTR

-345 TVASEQ
+345 TVAAQQ

-358 MGTVARLTDFGAFV
+358 TGSVARLTDFGAFV

-395 PADLLKV
+395 PSDLLKV
-402 GDRVEVVVLGVKLG
+402 GDQVEVVVLGVKPG

-429 DPFTEAM
+429 DPFVEAM
-436 EKYKPGTVVEA
+436 EKYKPGTIVES

-489 GQVVRAVVLDID
+489 GETVRAIVLDVD
-501 KDRRRIRMGLKQL
+501 KDRRRIRLGLKQL
-514 QPTKV
+514 QPTRV
-519 DDFIAE
+519 DNFIAE
-525 HKVGEIISGL
+525 HQVGETISGL
-535 LTDMRGSNLKFEVAE
+535 ITDVRGNNVRIEVSE
-550 GVFAEC
+550 GVIAEC
-556 KLVEAKKE
+556 KIEEAKKE
-564 EAKRTAAEAAGSAD
+564 EAKPAESAGSAD
-578 VGSLAALLKGRWK
+578 VGSLAAMLKGRWK
-591 DGKGADPAP
+591 EGKGGDSAP
-600 IAAALKPGMLRTLK
+600 KASSLRPGQVKTVK
-614 IVSLDAEHKRITVEL
+614 IVALDAEHKKITVEL
-629 LS
+629 LP